1 MHIIYKKTQLT
12 SNQFCRSSTCEQYI
26 VQQNCRHNEK
36 LLIIFSFFEIYFVNF
51 MIRSF
56 KIDASQKQYVNL
68 NIHDLR
74 INDLEDLYEQ
84 NMPFH
89 FSFSLSFFF

>member
-36 LLIIFSFFEIYFVNF
+36 LLIIFSFFEIYFVT
-51 MIRSF
+51 I
-56 KIDASQKQYVNL
+56 L
-68 NIHDLR
+68 
-74 INDLEDLYEQ
+74 
-84 NMPFH
+84 
-89 FSFSLSFFF
+89 